1 MDIHKYEKWWLV
13 ASLVLIVLFISTVV
27 YASAVVGVEM
37 VDDSGGSIDVD
48 NVTDH
53 ERFSDPGVV
62 KVGEDE
68 YEVNMVARQFIF
80 QPGTNSPVEVP
91 ANSTVTFYVTSADVI
106 HGFQVVGTNVNTM
119 VVPGKISEITVE
131 FDEPKEYGILCNE
144 YCGAGHHDMG
154 GNIVVVPEDE
164 WEGQGQG
171 KGGDA

>member
-37 VDDSGGSIDVD
+37 VDDSGGSVDVE
-48 NVTDH
+48 NVTSH
-53 ERFSDPGVV
+53 ERFSDPGVER
-62 KVGEDE
+62 VGEGE

-80 QPGTNSPVEVP
+80 QPGTNRPIRVP
-91 ANSTVTFYVTSADVI
+91 EDSTVTFYITSGDVV

-119 VVPGKISEITVE
+119 VVPGKVSEITVE

-144 YCGAGHHDMG
+144 YCGSAHHDMG
-154 GNIVVVPEDE
+154 GNLVVVPEEE
-164 WEGQGQG
+164 WESEQ
-171 KGGDA
+171 GGDG